1 VNISQPKLKS
11 KKFDDDDDDGA
22 ADDDNNNNNGTFL
35 APAEGL
41 LLAMHRYS
49 ICSRP

>member
-1 VNISQPKLKS
+1 VNISQPKLRS
-11 KKFDDDDDDGA
+11 KKFDDDDDDNNNNN
-22 ADDDNNNNNGTFL
+22 NNNNNGASL